1 MILSRVDRSESRDE
15 SISSVQNQE
24 YQVATHST
32 AAIATSNVMEIHWLA
47 SHKRAS
53 TVFYR
58 SRFCRCKRK
67 SITGSTFQIFHGD
80 VKILKNNRNKRPFVI
95 ESDEDDWLYSYFFRF
110 EFISAAASSG
120 SIIIDA
126 RNIYLF
132 LRSTKFFGIFEKEKT
147 SSCCDFRQ
155 IPSQTFVEFLLG
167 LSEVLASS
175 ITCPFEFKWGKCF
188 LRDKLQCRSVGRGR
202 GGPGPPNNLANSKKY
217 ILNTRVEQ

>member
-24 YQVATHST
+24 YQVATRST
-32 AAIATSNVMEIHWLA
+32 AAIATSNVMEMHWLA
-47 SHKRAS
+47 SHERAS
-53 TVFYR
+53 T
-58 SRFCRCKRK
+58 CRCKRS

-110 EFISAAASSG
+110 EFISTAAFSG
-120 SIIIDA
+120 SIITDA

-132 LRSTKFFGIFEKEKT
+132 LRSTKFFGIFEKEET

-175 ITCPFEFKWGKCF
+175 IKCPFEFKWGKVPF
-188 LRDKLQCRSVGRGR
+188 YEIS
-202 GGPGPPNNLANSKKY
+202 
-217 ILNTRVEQ
+217 